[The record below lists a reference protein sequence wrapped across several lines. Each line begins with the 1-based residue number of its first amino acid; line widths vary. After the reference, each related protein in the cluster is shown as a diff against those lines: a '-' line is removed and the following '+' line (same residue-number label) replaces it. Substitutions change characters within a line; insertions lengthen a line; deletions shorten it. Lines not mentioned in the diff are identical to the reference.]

1 VEGAMIAVLLYTLP
15 VWVFLAVG
23 YVLLVIGV
31 VSFVYC
37 AAEVSHAIDE
47 HEARII
53 KDGKLRW

>member
-1 VEGAMIAVLLYTLP
+1 MLTAVLLYTLP